1 MNVTIDAQRPVSEPG
16 STETTTTTYKPS
28 AHAQGTTTVSRSGYT
43 LDIADK
49 VMDNEAYGGHGMT
62 AEDIMQQAANSNAQ
76 SKKDFMIVMSSCV
89 SGEDLQKMQEEG
101 FQPGSTDVETYVTI
115 VDRIKVTLAQA
126 GVEVAGYNDELD
138 VATIEQITGSRVDA
152 NALVNQLTDALCKSD
167 IPVTADNVAELV
179 SAVMEASGIGEL
191 SEDAVKYLV
200 VNGKS
205 PTIENIYKAQYS
217 SAETIR
223 QSQGYYSDGAGNGA
237 RYYAKKAEDIN
248 WDNLEQKIDAV
259 VGQAGL
265 DTDADT
271 KAQAVENAK
280 WLVSNGIE
288 LNAKN
293 LTLVTDLRNLSL
305 PMEQGDIA
313 DMCVTAMENG
323 KAPVQADMT
332 GEQSIAQQ
340 AHEIMEQTANIS
352 DEAVHE
358 TVEAGKEINIKNLS
372 EAQRQIDEQAVSNA
386 GVKNTDAE
394 KASADNKSVEMA
406 EAEPG
411 ADTVDETA
419 LKEVQARR
427 QLEEIRLMM
436 TEEANRHLLRAGI
449 LVDTTELSQLVEA
462 LKAAENN
469 IRSILFQGEDAAQNE
484 QRALI
489 YEETISRTKELAGMP
504 AAVLGKLLS
513 KIPQSTLLHIHEAGK
528 ELENQLNGQ
537 NGNQNAGSGQ
547 NQNRQDRASAAY
559 ETLMTE
565 PRKDLGDK
573 ISKAFRNIDEILT
586 DLGLEASESN
596 RRAVRILGYNRMDIS
611 EENINAV
618 KSADS
623 QVTGVISRMTPAATL
638 QMIREQKNPLEMTME
653 ELEDY
658 LDNRDLDPAADA
670 EKYSK
675 FLQRLDRS
683 NAISQE
689 EREAY
694 IGIYRMFRQIEK
706 SDGAVIGSL
715 VATGAQVNFKNMLS
729 AVRTAADKNMDV
741 RVDDG
746 FGGLEDL
753 ITKGKAIDTQIQ
765 AGYQNRSGSESRQ
778 QAEQEKYYAR
788 LSGEINDEL
797 AQNTDFGKVN
807 TADITGETTIEQ
819 FAENV
824 KAAHVSEDSEA
835 RAREKAEDLKDFQSD
850 MHKVEQID
858 EQIIDALVNYGQVIN
873 VDNIQAASMLIFDR
887 GSVFGKVIRQN
898 DKDAGNADET
908 DSQDG
913 GLPESDGADGDVLK
927 QADTFIENLTDAGQA
942 KVSYQEIISEANKA
956 VEHMIYENASSHI
969 DVKAAKAL
977 YKGLALAGNLAKEE
991 NYEIPMDIDGE
1002 ITSVNLKIYHNAS
1015 KTGKVAVTFD
1025 TEKFGKVAA
1034 EFDVT
1039 EKRISGMV
1047 VYENRAGKADLEQL
1061 EQAVTRELG
1070 RTGDKQV
1077 GISLVQTKSVDL
1089 NKFGQ
1094 DRDIKNSKDTKVPT
1108 GELYRTA
1115 KAFLTALKKEK

>member
-1 MNVTIDAQRPVSEPG
+1 MNVTIDAQRPVSGPG

-586 DLGLEASESN
+586 DLGLETSESN

-1034 EFDVT
+1034 EFEVT

-1077 GISLVQTKSVDL
+1077 GISLVQTKAVDL

-1094 DRDIKNSKDTKVPT
+1094 DRDIKNSKDAKVPT

>member
-618 KSADS
+618 KLADS

>member
-1 MNVTIDAQRPVSEPG
+1 MNLTIDAQRPVSGAG
-16 STETTTTTYKPS
+16 STENTTTTYKPS
-28 AHAQGTTTVSRSGYT
+28 AHAQGTGNVSRSGFT

-89 SGEDLQKMQEEG
+89 SGEDLQRMQEEG

-126 GVEVAGYNDELD
+126 GVEAAGYNDELD
-138 VATIEQITGSRVDA
+138 VATVEQITGSRVDA
-152 NALVNQLTDALCKSD
+152 NALVKQLSDALQKSD
-167 IPVTADNVAELV
+167 IPVTKDNVAELV

-200 VNGKS
+200 VNEKS

-217 SAETIR
+217 SAENIR
-223 QSQGYYSDGAGNGA
+223 QSQGYYSDGAGNGG
-237 RYYAKKAEDIN
+237 RYYAKKADDIN
-248 WDNLEQKIDAV
+248 WNNLEQKIDSV
-259 VGQAGL
+259 VSQAGL

-293 LTLVTDLRNLSL
+293 LTLVTDLKNLTL

-323 KAPVQADMT
+323 KSPVEADMT
-332 GEQSIAQQ
+332 GEQSVAQQ

-352 DEAVHE
+352 DEAVHQ
-358 TVEAGKEINIKNLS
+358 TVEEGKEITIKNLA
-372 EAQRQIDEQAVSNA
+372 EAQRRIDEQAVSNA
-386 GVKNTDAE
+386 DAE
-394 KASADNKSVEMA
+394 KTSAENKSAEMT
-406 EAEPG
+406 EAEP
-411 ADTVDETA
+411 DTVDETT

-449 LVDTTELSQLVEA
+449 SVDTTELSQLVEA

-469 IRSILFQGEDAAQNE
+469 IRSVLFQGEDAAQNE
-484 QRALI
+484 QRALL
-489 YEETISRTKELAGMP
+489 YEETISKTKELAGMP

-537 NGNQNAGSGQ
+537 NGNQNENNGSAGQ
-547 NQNRQDRASAAY
+547 NQSQQGKASAAY

-586 DLGLEASESN
+586 DLGLETSESN

-618 KSADS
+618 KAADS
-623 QVTGVISRMTPAATL
+623 QVTGVMNRMTPATTL

-658 LDNRDLDPAADA
+658 LDNRDSDPAQDA
-670 EKYSK
+670 EKYAK

-683 NAISQE
+683 NGISAE

-706 SDGAVIGSL
+706 SDGAAIGSL

-746 FGGLEDL
+746 FGGLENL

-765 AGYQNRSGSESRQ
+765 AGYQNRSDSESQ
-778 QAEQEKYYAR
+778 EQAAQEKYYAR
-788 LSGEINDEL
+788 LSGEINEDL
-797 AQNTDFGKVN
+797 AQNTDFDKLN
-807 TADITGETTIEQ
+807 AADISGDTTIEQ
-819 FAENV
+819 FAETV
-824 KAAHVSEDSEA
+824 KTAQIDENSEV
-835 RAREKAEDLKDFQSD
+835 RTKEKAEDLKRFQSD
-850 MHKVEQID
+850 MHEAEQID
-858 EQIIDALVNYGQVIN
+858 AQIIDTLVDYGQVIN

-887 GSVFGKVIRQN
+887 GSVFGKVIRQ
-898 DKDAGNADET
+898 DAKNTENADET
-908 DSQDG
+908 DAQNDT
-913 GLPESDGADGDVLK
+913 LTESDGVESDVLK
-927 QADTFIENLTDAGQA
+927 QADAFVENLTDAKQA
-942 KVSYQEIISEANKA
+942 NISYQEIISEANKA
-956 VEHMIYENASSHI
+956 VEHMIYESASSHI

-977 YKGLALAGNLAKEE
+977 YKGLSLAGKLAKEE

-1015 KTGKVAVTFD
+1015 RTGKVAVTFD

-1047 VYENRAGKADLEQL
+1047 VYENRTGKADLEQL
-1061 EQAVTRELG
+1061 EQAVTQELG

-1094 DRDIKNSKDTKVPT
+1094 DRDINNSKDTKVST
-1108 GELYRTA
+1108 GDLYRTA